1 MYNNNVFIY
10 ACIINAYY
18 TYRVWLYSIICLVCE
33 SLSQSRASSLSSVTL
48 YLPMSLHNFEK

>member
-10 ACIINAYY
+10 VCIINVCY
-18 TYRVWLYSIICLVCE
+18 THTVWLYSIICLVCE

-48 YLPMSLHNFEK
+48 YLPMLLHNFEK